1 MPDMS
6 EKQFVTVTI
15 RIEEIQNKTYNIE
28 NEEIPMIILKGRDIN
43 GKKITAH
50 IRYTMANALNNR
62 LNNVLLPHIPLEK
75 QTQIIRLQGE
85 NVKHSF
91 IKNNSPIIYYRLEA
105 QNFSLENGAN
115 LELLRNAFKTEEDKR
130 KDLKTWHIF
139 QKLKDEGQDIQA
151 YKILENYMI
160 EKINMIEE
168 NKTLNQQLDNDENS
182 MPLKM

>member
-1 MPDMS
+1 MS
-6 EKQFVTVTI
+6 DVSENQFITVTMK
-15 RIEEIQNKTYNIE
+15 IEEIQNKTYKIKD
-28 NEEIPMIILKGRDIN
+28 EEIPMILLKGRDIN

-91 IKNNSPIIYYRLEA
+91 MKNNSPITYYRLEV

-130 KDLKTWHIF
+130 KDLKTWSIF

-160 EKINMIEE
+160 EKINIIEA
-168 NKTLNQQLDNDENS
+168 NKILNQQLDNDENS
-182 MPLKM
+182 MTFKI